1 MGFNYGVG
9 HNRET
14 DNFTKFRAQFP
25 TKPAV
30 GTETASTVS
39 TRGVYENDPL
49 RGYVS
54 AYDVN
59 YPPWASTAENWWS
72 FYDENPWLAG
82 GFCWT
87 GFDYRGE
94 PTPYGVPCIS
104 SHFGVMDTCGFAKDN
119 FHYYRVW
126 WGNEPAM
133 HLFPH
138 WNWEGKEGQEIS
150 VWCYANCESVELFV
164 NGASVGSQTVK
175 KNGHLEWKV
184 KYAPGAIEARGSSGG
199 KVVLTER
206 RETTGPAARLVVET
220 TKATLRADGQDCCQV
235 NVRVVDSKGLMVPT
249 AGHMLT
255 FAVEGPGKVIGVGN
269 GDPSCHEPDKGTQ
282 RSAFMGLGAAL
293 VQAGRSPGAMRVKV
307 SARGL
312 EGGEVTLQ
320 CVTG

>member
-1 MGFNYGVG
+1 
-9 HNRET
+9 
-14 DNFTKFRAQFP
+14 
-25 TKPAV
+25 
-30 GTETASTVS
+30 
-39 TRGVYENDPL
+39 
-49 RGYVS
+49 
-54 AYDVN
+54 
-59 YPPWASTAENWWS
+59 
-72 FYDENPWLAG
+72 
-82 GFCWT
+82 
-87 GFDYRGE
+87 
-94 PTPYGVPCIS
+94 
-104 SHFGVMDTCGFAKDN
+104 
-119 FHYYRVW
+119 
-126 WGNEPAM
+126 M

-206 RETTGPAARLVVET
+206 QETAGPAARLVVET

-235 NVRVVDSKGLMVPT
+235 NVKVVDAKGLMVPT

-255 FAVEGPGKVIGVGN
+255 FAVEGPGEVIGVGN

-293 VQAGRSPGAMRVKV
+293 VQAGRSPGAMKVKV

-312 EGGEVTLQ
+312 EAGEITLQ
-320 CVTG
+320 CVAG